1 MLHGLVAMRGLIAM
15 GLAAAVGAWG
25 LHAHPVDMTDPFL
38 GLIEARSPGVFVALV
53 YGYAALWFTTPFFG
67 ASLVLSLF
75 AIAASRRDPR
85 VRTRPLPLYAQ
96 PENRPAPT
104 LVLGE
109 THFETTAGRA
119 PSPAWLTIP
128 QRGLYTG
135 VMVVGAV
142 GTGKTSACMYP
153 YAEQLLRWRAG
164 DADHKIGGLVL
175 EVKGDFCKQVHG
187 ILKQAGR
194 EHDYIEIGLDS
205 EYCYNPLHNDLDPY
219 AVAFAIATLLNNL
232 FGKSKE
238 PFWQQAYTDLLKF
251 VILLR
256 RISDGYTTLADVYH
270 HILEPSKIETEHQQ
284 AHRRAEEPARSHH
297 RVGARLSRTL
307 RATAVDAVVCRERGG
322 VRPSVRGGPGYIPR
336 GQECAVSRRQDQQQ
350 CMAHQTPPVAGD

>member
-1 MLHGLVAMRGLIAM
+1 MLHRLVAMRGLIAM
-15 GLAAAVGAWG
+15 GLAATVGAWG
-25 LHAHPVDMTDPFL
+25 LHAHPVDMADPFL

-85 VRTRPLPLYAQ
+85 IRTRPLPAYVK
-96 PENRPAPT
+96 PESRPAPT

-109 THFETTAGRA
+109 THFENTAGRA

-153 YAEQLLRWRAG
+153 YTEQLLRWRAG
-164 DADHKIGGLVL
+164 DAEHKIGGLVL

-194 EHDYIEIGLDS
+194 EHDYIEIGLES
-205 EYCYNPLHNDLDPY
+205 RYCYNPLHNDLDPY

-256 RISDGYTTLADVYH
+256 RISDGYTTLADVYY
-270 HILEPSKIETEHQQ
+270 HILEPSKIEVSISKLTDQLKNPPEVIIVSARHYQEHCVQ
-284 AHRRAEEPARSHH
+284 
-297 RVGARLSRTL
+297 
-307 RATAVDAVVCRERGG
+307 
-322 VRPSVRGGPGYIPR
+322 RPW
-336 GQECAVSRRQDQQQ
+336 
-350 CMAHQTPPVAGD
+350 T

>member
-25 LHAHPVDMTDPFL
+25 LHAHPVDMADPFL

-67 ASLVLSLF
+67 GFTRALAVRDRGLS
-75 AIAASRRDPR
+75 SRSAHSYLDRCR
-85 VRTRPLPLYAQ
+85 SMSQ
-96 PENRPAPT
+96 PESRPAPT

-109 THFETTAGRA
+109 THFETTSGRA

-135 VMVVGAV
+135 VMVVGRRRHGENFGVHVPVCRAAA
-142 GTGKTSACMYP
+142 SLACRRCRP
-153 YAEQLLRWRAG
+153 QDRRPGARSEGRLL
-164 DADHKIGGLVL
+164 
-175 EVKGDFCKQVHG
+175 
-187 ILKQAGR
+187 QAGAR
-194 EHDYIEIGLDS
+194 DSEAAGPGADYIEIGLDS
-205 EYCYNPLHNDLDPY
+205 AYCYNPLHNDLDPY

-256 RISDGYTTLADVYH
+256 RSPTATPRSRTLS
-270 HILEPSKIETEHQQ
+270 HILEAS
-284 AHRRAEEPARSHH
+284 RSN
-297 RVGARLSRTL
+297 
-307 RATAVDAVVCRERGG
+307 
-322 VRPSVRGGPGYIPR
+322 
-336 GQECAVSRRQDQQQ
+336 
-350 CMAHQTPPVAGD
+350 